1 MAPRG
6 QASLGT
12 FKRKKKHQVKD
23 KKEAGHIKDTW
34 EFQVLVQP
42 LVMMYN
48 FFTWCF
54 KWLRDLPSELRDF
67 VKMCKLNSSLT
78 TLADKH
84 EHIMQNNFI
93 LWRPQASDLELVRQ
107 PVKGHH
113 FYVQVKIQSC
123 KFKYGFPHGLASTTP
138 PHVSLAYS
146 VELNYAERWRFEQ
159 QAREILFLASQIQ
172 EDESWIH
179 LQPRG
184 DRRKPQFFIPD
195 TSYGGVVLRR
205 VQDLLPLPRNPENL
219 HITCRDIT
227 LAG

>member
-1 MAPRG
+1 MAPRK
-6 QASLGT
+6 Q
-12 FKRKKKHQVKD
+12 KKKHQAK
-23 KKEAGHIKDTW
+23 KKEADPIKDTW
-34 EFQVLVQP
+34 EFHVLVQP
-42 LVMMYN
+42 LVMMFN

-54 KWLRDLPSELRDF
+54 KWLRDLPSELHDF
-67 VKMCKLNSSLT
+67 ILMCKLNSSLT

-84 EHIMQNNFI
+84 KHVVQNNFI
-93 LWRPQASDLELVRQ
+93 LWRPQASDLELVRL

-113 FYVQVKIQSC
+113 FYVQVKIQSF
-123 KFKYGFPHGLASTTP
+123 KFKYGFPHGLATTTP

-146 VELNYAERWRFEQ
+146 VELDYNDRWRFEQ

-172 EDESWIH
+172 EDESWLH

-184 DRRKPQFFIPD
+184 NKQKPQFFLPA
-195 TSYGGVVLRR
+195 TSYGGVLLQRI
-205 VQDLLPLPRNPENL
+205 QDLLPLPRNPENL